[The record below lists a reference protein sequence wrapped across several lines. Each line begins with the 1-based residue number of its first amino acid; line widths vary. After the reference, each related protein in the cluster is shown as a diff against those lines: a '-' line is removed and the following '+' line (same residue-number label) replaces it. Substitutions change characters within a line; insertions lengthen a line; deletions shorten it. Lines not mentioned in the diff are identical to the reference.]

1 MRVIPSQLVV
11 LAALFVSL
19 TFQHEAVSQELA
31 AGIEEDGDRSP
42 TSGFE
47 TFDDAFQFAENS
59 FLYGDYLDVVQTL
72 WPWLLPEPLSGVDDD
87 LFIRAYTLLGTAA
100 HFESQGPIADGA
112 FLEILRREPDH
123 RLDPLIYPP
132 RVIERF
138 EDVREAHADELDTLR
153 APEDRAA
160 TLYVQ
165 REVREQTLLVSM
177 LPFGYGF
184 FSSGRDAQGVG
195 YLIGEILLGTTMIG
209 LYAANEVARDGDGF
223 YEDPARARN
232 RGRAQ
237 VGVAAGFTALVLI
250 NAIHGA
256 VTHSDSRRIN
266 YRTLTEPPPEL
277 RDEVGDSRRRG
288 WRVSIAPLVS
298 F

>member
-1 MRVIPSQLVV
+1 MRAVPSQLIVV
-11 LAALFVSL
+11 TALVASVVFAP
-19 TFQHEAVSQELA
+19 EAVSQDVA
-31 AGIEEDGDRSP
+31 SGSDDVARSP

-47 TFDDAFQFAENS
+47 TFEDAFQFAENS
-59 FLYGDYLDVVQTL
+59 FLYGDYLDVVQAL
-72 WPWLLPEPLSGVDDD
+72 WPWLLPEPATETDDEV
-87 LFIRAYTLLGTAA
+87 LVRAYTLLGTAA
-100 HFESQGPIADGA
+100 HFERQGPIADDA
-112 FLEILRREPDH
+112 FLEILRRAPDH

-138 EDVREAHADELDTLR
+138 EDVREANAEELDALR

-165 REVREQTLLVSM
+165 QEVREQTLLVSM

-184 FSSGRDAQGVG
+184 FTSGRDAQGVG
-195 YLIGEILLGTTMIG
+195 YLIGETLLGTTMIG
-209 LYAANEVARDGDGF
+209 LYAANEIARDENGF
-223 YEDPARARN
+223 YEDPVRARN

-237 VGVAAGFTALVLI
+237 VGVAAGFTTLVLI

-256 VTHSDSRRIN
+256 VTHSDSRRVS

-277 RDEVGDSRRRG
+277 RDDLGDSRRRG
-288 WRVSIAPLVS
+288 WRVSFTPLVS